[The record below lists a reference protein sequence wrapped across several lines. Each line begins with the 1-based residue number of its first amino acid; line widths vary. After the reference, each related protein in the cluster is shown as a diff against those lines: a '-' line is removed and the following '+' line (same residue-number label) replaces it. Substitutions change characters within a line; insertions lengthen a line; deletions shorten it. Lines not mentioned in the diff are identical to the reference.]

1 MSTKEKITHTIK
13 QWLHLEKEIQVLQ
26 KEFIKFRN
34 NQDVRIY
41 RSESYVKNVSRDKA
55 SEELLKLVF
64 SNVYLQDNINI
75 DQIPPAI
82 LHGTI

>member
-1 MSTKEKITHTIK
+1 
-13 QWLHLEKEIQVLQ
+13 LQ
-26 KEFIKFRN
+26 KEFMKFRN
-34 NQDVRIY
+34 KQDVRIY
-41 RSESYVKNVSRDKA
+41 RSESYVKNLSRDKA